1 MSKTTKYNFPD
12 AKRGD
17 TYNDVSFTINVNGSA
32 QDLTGAAIR
41 MWLIDASQQ
50 IPAGDFN
57 TVNGKLIITNA
68 AAGVFKTN
76 IGIVT
81 LQPAQYYYD
90 IQITFTNGTIKTW
103 IEGTLT
109 VLDDLT
115 K

>member
-17 TYNDVSFTINVNGSA
+17 TYNDVSFTINVNGVA
-32 QDLTGAAIR
+32 QDLTGANIR
-41 MWLIDASQQ
+41 MWLINATQQ
-50 IPAGDFN
+50 LPAADFN
-57 TVNGKLIITNA
+57 TVNGKLVITNA
-68 AAGVFKTN
+68 TSGIFKTN
-76 IGIVT
+76 VGIV
-81 LQPAQYYYD
+81 LLPATQYYYD
-90 IQITFTNGTIKTW
+90 IQITFTNGVIKTW